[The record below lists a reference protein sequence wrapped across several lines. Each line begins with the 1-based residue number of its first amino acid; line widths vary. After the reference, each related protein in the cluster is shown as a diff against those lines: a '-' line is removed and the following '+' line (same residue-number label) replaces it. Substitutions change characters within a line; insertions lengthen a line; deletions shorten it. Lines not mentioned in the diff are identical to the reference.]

1 MRILIEEHQYA
12 VSDIRDVIQGIDAL
26 ENVEGYVSIHYVG
39 YYYNTLLND
48 CVLIALKGQLPERH
62 VVKTA
67 PKGTQEKLG
76 EGILNTGNTG
86 RITDFVL
93 VAERPCLMMK
103 KQSA

>member
-1 MRILIEEHQYA
+1 MGNKKY
-12 VSDIRDVIQGIDAL
+12 RDKKKSKGL
-26 ENVEGYVSIHYVG
+26 
-39 YYYNTLLND
+39 
-48 CVLIALKGQLPERH
+48 CVNCTKGQLPERQD
-62 VVKTA
+62 VRIA
-67 PKGTQEKLG
+67 LKGTQEKLG

>member
-1 MRILIEEHQYA
+1 
-12 VSDIRDVIQGIDAL
+12 L
-26 ENVEGYVSIHYVG
+26 ENYKILLFRIGQAKKEWAIK
-39 YYYNTLLND
+39 NTEKRKKQKGF
-48 CVLIALKGQLPERH
+48 VLIALKGQLPERH

>member
-1 MRILIEEHQYA
+1 M
-12 VSDIRDVIQGIDAL
+12 
-26 ENVEGYVSIHYVG
+26 
-39 YYYNTLLND
+39 
-48 CVLIALKGQLPERH
+48 LIALKGQLPERQG
-62 VVKTA
+62 VNIVLKE
-67 PKGTQEKLG
+67 TQERRG

>member
-1 MRILIEEHQYA
+1 
-12 VSDIRDVIQGIDAL
+12 
-26 ENVEGYVSIHYVG
+26 
-39 YYYNTLLND
+39 
-48 CVLIALKGQLPERH
+48 VLIAPSEQLPERQG
-62 VVKTA
+62 VNIVLKE
-67 PKGTQEKLG
+67 TQERRE